1 MISYDYGLGLTFKN
15 MILIDN
21 HYGTGTFLALKEK
34 SKPVNSVADKEIHLI
49 GNKYYGELDD
59 HVVDCSATN

>member
-1 MISYDYGLGLTFKN
+1 

-34 SKPVNSVADKEIHLI
+34 SKPLNSVADKVIHLI